1 MPKTTT
7 TADAVL
13 FKLERQLA
21 KNRVRSRGRG
31 HSDEEMNA
39 LTLEWARLR
48 QAELD
53 AADHAGR
60 CARQATAAR
69 GPGGWL

>member
-13 FKLERQLA
+13 FKLERQLG

-48 QAELD
+48 HKLN
-53 AADHAGR
+53 
-60 CARQATAAR
+60 
-69 GPGGWL
+69 